1 MEQPIRL
8 ERFGSGFGRRALEVQ
23 KCLITA
29 FFKGT
34 FQWRNSKT
42 AGLYNS
48 RCGLG
53 LLSEIQNSL
62 FVTAISVSAVHVVI
76 EAFLLRLEKGMS
88 TQLLDAQ
95 IVRAVLGTET

>member
-34 FQWRNSKT
+34 FQ
-42 AGLYNS
+42 
-48 RCGLG
+48 
-53 LLSEIQNSL
+53 
-62 FVTAISVSAVHVVI
+62 
-76 EAFLLRLEKGMS
+76 
-88 TQLLDAQ
+88 
-95 IVRAVLGTET
+95 